1 MLTSS
6 DFAQSIAEA
15 ARTLYKPRS
24 LDETM
29 QTIVEVACNSVPGFD
44 HAGISTV
51 EKYGAHIYRL
61 VQSAAAPRDR
71 V

>member
-51 EKYGAHIYRL
+51 EKRGAI
-61 VQSAAAPRDR
+61 
-71 V
+71 